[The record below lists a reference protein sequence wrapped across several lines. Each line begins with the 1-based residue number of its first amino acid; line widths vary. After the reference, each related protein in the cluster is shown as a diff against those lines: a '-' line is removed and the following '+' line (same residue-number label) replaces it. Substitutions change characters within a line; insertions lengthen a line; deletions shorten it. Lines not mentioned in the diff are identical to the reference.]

1 MTQAIDIV
9 RSALGHLR
17 VVDAEETPSPSETE
31 WAIKALNMMVA
42 AWEGDGITLGWQPVT
57 LPEQVLTTPTEVDEM
72 LGYNLAVRLRARY
85 GVKVDPDVV
94 AMANSGMSSLMAA
107 VQSSLHDRI
116 SYDDLPRGES
126 QPNIY
131 GWRAGFYL

>member
-1 MTQAIDIV
+1 MAQVIDIV
-9 RSALGHLR
+9 RAALGHLR
-17 VVDAEETPSPSETE
+17 VVDDEDVPTPKQTE
-31 WAIKALNMMVA
+31 GAIAALNAMVQ

-57 LPEQVLTTPTEVDEM
+57 LPTQELIFPELQEM
-72 LGYNLAVRLRARY
+72 LGYNLAVRLRPRY
-85 GVKVDPDVV
+85 GVTLDPDVKTL
-94 AMANSGMSSLMAA
+94 ADMGMASLVAA
-107 VQSSLHDRI
+107 VQSSSHDRV